1 MVKGLTYVWRYSFF
15 ILIGKQTVNALSW
28 RFKFS
33 SPQVT
38 TVPEIIFSRKKG
50 VSTIQ
55 EHSRHVEKKLIQ
67 VEQVPEKSNNRT
79 PLRFTDS
86 TNPVP
91 EPLAIQCNDLKYEC
105 NTFCIETVV

>member
-38 TVPEIIFSRKKG
+38 TVPEIIFSLKKG
-50 VSTIQ
+50 CQRGKIPG
-55 EHSRHVEKKLIQ
+55 K
-67 VEQVPEKSNNRT
+67 PEKS
-79 PLRFTDS
+79 
-86 TNPVP
+86 
-91 EPLAIQCNDLKYEC
+91 
-105 NTFCIETVV
+105 